1 MLIKLIAVRLGH
13 LQRKA
18 FIDTVLPVLPIQ
30 LITMFSSLL
39 ILILLVS
46 KGKIQNQDLQ

>member
-1 MLIKLIAVRLGH
+1 MLIKLIAVGLGH

-18 FIDTVLPVLPIQ
+18 FIDTVLPIQ

-46 KGKIQNQDLQ
+46 KGKMQNQDLH